1 MYFPPHMQRARLSLN
16 PHYKDVLVCLPKM
29 TPSTNISALSFY
41 RHSMAEKDGIM
52 KIGQDDH
59 ADSEFTTH
67 NIGSEFLNPI
77 SDGTSLGDLR
87 DLLTKEF
94 TRADYQQQLGE
105 AFLPPRVVDAQ
116 NFTAQNSEEVVRN
129 LHTDLE
135 STKSHLVLVE
145 GMPGT
150 GKTTLVQTLVQ
161 DWSTRKTLYEY
172 SLVLFL
178 PLAKVKPAEKT
189 RSIEDLASLWNVS
202 DKLKSQFGEIV
213 STAAKRVLIILD
225 GWDEFVIANRNQ
237 WKRSIIVSIVSRKV
251 FSLATVI
258 VTTRP
263 SALKS
268 LYQVV
273 DNRVDLHLE
282 VVGFSSHT
290 VYQYFS
296 SMKHNAIARTKIL
309 EFLDSYDA
317 ACELCRLP
325 LCCSILWKLCTG
337 SSGLPKS
344 QTELASIMMLE
355 LVNRELCRSGAVKIG
370 EISSLEPDL
379 QERFATACRLA
390 YARLTRGRHA
400 QSVEDLTGFCSS
412 FCLGESIRRV
422 MDISVLGLVE
432 SSIVRRSDGSTYF
445 TCKFINPI
453 IEEYMAALAVYNLP
467 LLNQLHALEANSLFF
482 DQSHKHLIEFQ
493 FGQSTVNTSEVPTL
507 SVSSLINLLV
517 NVLNLEGENESSN
530 ADLKL
535 FLFKCIWEAQDN
547 SLWRQLASKHPQL
560 LKVPLDERPFSHLE
574 MMAISL
580 MVANSGIS
588 RWEIQVT
595 ESRKDIAER
604 LKSCI
609 EERKPNVTVKI
620 DKVGAHQ
627 VGMLSP
633 STAASPKATR
643 LKKDN
648 PPSLSSHLLR
658 CKVIRDTI
666 HRVLQLYSPVPI
678 QSDCS
683 EAAYVSFMGCGCL
696 QSAVERSITIQPIP
710 ALHLVFL
717 THKARTRKMKRKASE
732 TEEAHY
738 MEKHGGKSLEI
749 ILMSTPYPQ
758 TFNFVVQGTE
768 EEVCIRLSGD
778 FEQSC
783 MEGEIATELKTSI
796 KDEVNIVPCI
806 QEQNQSWEKSEMV
819 CHPLLLSHKEELEG
833 AFVSNPPQE
842 PVLGEKRADQMV
854 VEHVMGSTALTA
866 SFYMH
871 PSHRVPTDQQ
881 VVVQAETPKKQL
893 TWRPGTIIFTSLPR
907 VFSTDKNYSLPE
919 QTHVIRKGGNGE
931 IFVGNYGGITFAIKK
946 TAYRAREF
954 SIQTKLSHKNVVPLL
969 AVMTGEQHTL
979 HRQRYYCYYFM
990 PKLTGDIARM
1000 VTDHKELTLIEI
1012 RKKFKDSP
1020 KELGLVV
1027 GNLKYLLE
1035 ELLRGLSYLHSLHI
1049 VHRDIKGSNT
1059 LVKMYCSCLNPLVCS
1074 CTNKFSVL
1082 IADYDAAIKLDNDD
1096 HLPREK
1102 SIYHI
1107 SPVGTAGFRAPEGSL
1122 HIVTSHLDAP
1132 EVSTSADIWSFGQ
1145 LVLRMLIGV
1154 DGPVSQRQASRQYS
1168 KLG

>member
-1 MYFPPHMQRARLSLN
+1 
-16 PHYKDVLVCLPKM
+16 
-29 TPSTNISALSFY
+29 
-41 RHSMAEKDGIM
+41 MASIAQKDGVANS
-52 KIGQDDH
+52 Q
-59 ADSEFTTH
+59 FT
-67 NIGSEFLNPI
+67 G
-77 SDGTSLGDLR
+77 DTSKLVPTSGGHSQEGYLKDQLM
-87 DLLTKEF
+87 
-94 TRADYQQQLGE
+94 QQFQKQKLCE
-105 AFLPPRVVDAQ
+105 LFLPP
-116 NFTAQNSEEVVRN
+116 EVVAIEQHSAALKSEKMFREVN
-129 LHTDLE
+129 VYTHLE
-135 STKSHLVLVE
+135 SARSQLVLIM
-145 GMPGT
+145 GMSGT
-150 GKTTLVQTLVQ
+150 GKSSFTQRLAQ
-161 DWSTRKTLYEY
+161 DWFMGKALQEY

-178 PLAKVKPAEKT
+178 PLAKVKSAEET
-189 RSIEDLASLWNVS
+189 RSIENLACLFNLP
-202 DKLKSQFGEIV
+202 DELKSQFGEIV
-213 STAAKRVLIILD
+213 SNAGKRVLIILD
-225 GWDEFVIANRNQ
+225 GWDEFVIANHQN
-237 WKRSIIVSIVSRKV
+237 WKRSIIASILSRKV

-268 LYQVV
+268 LYQIA
-273 DNRVDLHLE
+273 DNRVDLHVE
-282 VVGFSSHT
+282 IVGFSFHT
-290 VYQYFS
+290 VYHYFS
-296 SMKHNAIARTKIL
+296 SMKHNTMARDKVL

-317 ACELCRLP
+317 ACELCTLP
-325 LCCSILWKLCTG
+325 LCCSILWDLCTG

-344 QTELASIMMLE
+344 QTELASVMMLE

-379 QERFATACRLA
+379 QEKFATACRLA
-390 YARLTRGRHA
+390 YAKLTRGRHA
-400 QSVEDLTGFCSS
+400 QSVKDLTAFCSS
-412 FCLGESIRRV
+412 FCLSESIRRLN
-422 MDISVLGLVE
+422 DISVLGLVE
-432 SSIVRRSDGSTYF
+432 SFIVRRSDSSTYS

-453 IEEYMAALAVYNLP
+453 IEEYMASLAVNDLP

-482 DQSHKHLIEFQ
+482 EQSHKHLIEFQ
-493 FGQSTVNTSEVPTL
+493 FGQSTVSTSTTPTL

-517 NVLNLEGENESSN
+517 HVLNLEGESESLN

-535 FLFKCIWEAQDN
+535 FLFKCICEAQDN
-547 SLWRQLASKHPQL
+547 ALWRQLASKHPQL
-560 LKVPLDERPFSHLE
+560 LKIPLHERPFSHLE

-588 RWEIQVT
+588 RWEIQVA
-595 ESRKDIAER
+595 ESKKDIAER

-609 EERKPNVTVKI
+609 EERKPNVVAVKI
-620 DKVGAHQ
+620 DKVGVHK

-633 STAASPKATR
+633 STTASPKATR
-643 LKKDN
+643 LKNNN
-648 PPSLSSHLLR
+648 PPSLCSHLLR

-666 HRVLQLYSPVPI
+666 HRVLQLYSPVPM

-683 EAAYVSFMGCGCL
+683 ETAYVSFMGCGCL
-696 QSAVERSITIQPIP
+696 QSAIERSISIRPIS
-710 ALHLVFL
+710 ALHLVDL
-717 THKARTRKMKRKASE
+717 THKARTRKMKRKTSE

-738 MEKHGGKSLEI
+738 MNNHEGKSLEV

-758 TFNFVVQGTE
+758 TFSFVVQGTE
-768 EEVCIRLSGD
+768 EEVCIRLSSD
-778 FEQSC
+778 FEPSC
-783 MEGEIATELKTSI
+783 MEGEIATDLKTSI
-796 KDEVNIVPCI
+796 QDEVTMVPCI
-806 QEQNQSWEKSEMV
+806 QEQGQSWEKSEMV
-819 CHPLLLSHKEELEG
+819 CHPLLLSHQEELEG

-842 PVLGEKRADQMV
+842 PVVGEKRAGQMV
-854 VEHVMGSTALTA
+854 VEHVMGPTALTA

-871 PSHRVPTDQQ
+871 PSHRTGQQ

-907 VFSTDKNYSLPE
+907 VFSSDKNYSLPE
-919 QTHVIRKGGNGE
+919 QTHLIRKGGNGE

-1000 VTDHKELTLIEI
+1000 VTDHKELTLIEL
-1012 RKKFKDSP
+1012 RKKFEDSP

-1027 GNLKYLLE
+1027 GNLKYLLT

-1059 LVKMYCSCLNPLVCS
+1059 LVKLYCSCMNPLVCS

-1082 IADYDAAIKLDNDD
+1082 IADYDAAVKLDMDD
-1096 HLPREK
+1096 HLQLEK
-1102 SIYHI
+1102 SVYHI
-1107 SPVGTAGFRAPEGSL
+1107 SPVGTTGFRAPEGSL
-1122 HIVTSHLDAP
+1122 HIVASHLDAP
-1132 EVSTSADIWSFGQ
+1132 EVSTSADVWSFGQ

-1154 DGPVSQRQASRQYS
+1154 DGPASQRQASHQHS
-1168 KLG
+1168 KFG